1 METALAAKP
10 RIYAMLNKLYMHIY
24 SFKFMT
30 NDYNLIR
37 VLFIYIFPGV
47 NSSERFIT
55 YFQRDSKYTKGKFK
69 LSMQVENKLTTR

>member
-1 METALAAKP
+1 
-10 RIYAMLNKLYMHIY
+10 
-24 SFKFMT
+24 MT